1 MLAFLVPGDS
11 GQYLVRVR
19 FTEKGRKEKKRK
31 ERKKGK
37 KRKKEEKERL
47 TIIGL
52 DGICKKKNCGRV
64 SFSEILRFFS
74 STHFPEFSGI
84 P

>member
-31 ERKKGK
+31 EGKERKKGK

-52 DGICKKKNCGRV
+52 DGICKKKN
-64 SFSEILRFFS
+64 
-74 STHFPEFSGI
+74 
-84 P
+84 

>member
-31 ERKKGK
+31 ERKEKK
-37 KRKKEEKERL
+37 RRKRKKEREKEEKR
-47 TIIGL
+47 G
-52 DGICKKKNCGRV
+52 KR
-64 SFSEILRFFS
+64 EINYYRS
-74 STHFPEFSGI
+74 
-84 P
+84 